1 MNTDCVP
8 GIFTE
13 IPSFNLLTILS
24 VLSESFL
31 FCAQEIETQKAA
43 LSDRKIRKRGFK
55 T

>member
-1 MNTDCVP
+1 MNTYCMP

-13 IPSFNLLTILS
+13 ISSFNLTILS

-31 FCAQEIETQKAA
+31 FCAQEIETQRAA